1 VSRGQRTDL
10 ATGCATDQAVLR
22 LAARPC
28 GVTAAELT
36 DRLQLIRQTI
46 YAALARCRQ
55 AGRLTVVPRSA
66 SGLLT
71 HWFASA
77 AQAGQWLQA
86 QRSSASGM
94 ARKAKA
100 NRTAGVPKPTAAGK
114 AVQRAR
120 MRLLPPPQGEPVV
133 TAATRV
139 TVHQRRPEPHR
150 LDLLAD
156 PLPGVPGWG
165 GGPPLRAGAMDFRAH
180 QRHDQR
186 HAQRH
191 HQETKP

>member
-1 VSRGQRTDL
+1 MSRGQRTDV
-10 ATGCATDQAVLR
+10 AAGCATDQAVLR

-36 DRLQLIRQTI
+36 DRLQLSRQAA
-46 YAALARCRQ
+46 YGALARCRQ

-77 AQAGQWLQA
+77 AQAGRWLQA

-100 NRTAGVPKPTAAGK
+100 NRAEGAPKPTAAGK

-120 MRLLPPPQGEPVV
+120 LRLLPPPQGEPVL

-139 TVHQRRPEPHR
+139 TVHERRPEPHR

-180 QRHDQR
+180 QRQGQR
-186 HAQRH
+186 PAHP
-191 HQETKP
+191 HQETTP